1 MNIATLQALA
11 SDIGLHKLID
21 VPSEKMLIRAI
32 QQHRGEESC
41 YSSDKRY
48 ACKANCEWRASC
60 QKLRAVWL
68 R

>member
-11 SDIGLHKLID
+11 SDIGLHKLND

-32 QQHRGEESC
+32 QKQRGEEPC
-41 YSSDKRY
+41 YSTDKRY
-48 ACKANCEWRASC
+48 TCKEDCEWRVSC